1 MPALMGAPDLLVL
14 DEPTSG
20 LDPIAQHQVHE
31 VMRDAAA
38 AGRTVLLSSH
48 VHSEVGR
55 VADRV
60 GLIRSGRLLT
70 VERIA
75 ELRARSAH
83 LVDARV
89 AGPLDARDFADVPG
103 VVRRTVADGA
113 FHHEVTGSLG
123 PVVRELARRDL
134 LDLSVREPDLDALF
148 LAFYAAADDGQVP
161 AGSRLGGRPRR
172 PVGLRP
178 DRRRAARRAP
188 HRRRGARRRRGGLR
202 PPRPGDVSA
211 AAERFGTGL
220 RPARGLGRA
229 VGHNGP

>member
-20 LDPIAQHQVHE
+20 FDPIAQHQIHE

-38 AGRTVLLSSH
+38 AGRTVFLSSH
-48 VHSEVGR
+48 VLSEVGR

-113 FHHEVTGSLG
+113 FHHEVTGSSAPSCASWRAATSSTCPCASPTSTRCSSPSTPRPTTARSPPARVWAVGLAVLWG
-123 PVVRELARRDL
+123 SDLTAGAPLAGLRIGAGELAVAVEAFDRRD
-134 LDLSVREPDLDALF
+134 
-148 LAFYAAADDGQVP
+148 
-161 AGSRLGGRPRR
+161 
-172 PVGLRP
+172 
-178 DRRRAARRAP
+178 RA
-188 HRRRGARRRRGGLR
+188 
-202 PPRPGDVSA
+202 
-211 AAERFGTGL
+211 T
-220 RPARGLGRA
+220 
-229 VGHNGP
+229 